1 MDSCIQKGLLRS
13 QGGNESSTGV
23 GPYQFFQHI
32 YDGRPVAFFSQ
43 ALHGRNILLSK
54 YEKEMLALVLAIQK
68 WQSYLLGQTF
78 VVRTDHQNLKFLWEQ
93 RITTYA
99 QRKWLPKLMG
109 YDFQVEYRKGIENQV
124 ANALSR
130 KEENA
135 EFATISTPVPRWL
148 NTIMEEVQT
157 NPKLQHIVKLFQEV
171 RCWTM
176 GLQGGG
182 IIF

>member
-99 QRKWLPKLMG
+99 
-109 YDFQVEYRKGIENQV
+109 
-124 ANALSR
+124 
-130 KEENA
+130 
-135 EFATISTPVPRWL
+135 
-148 NTIMEEVQT
+148 
-157 NPKLQHIVKLFQEV
+157 
-171 RCWTM
+171 
-176 GLQGGG
+176 
-182 IIF
+182 

>member
-1 MDSCIQKGLLRS
+1 
-13 QGGNESSTGV
+13 
-23 GPYQFFQHI
+23 
-32 YDGRPVAFFSQ
+32 
-43 ALHGRNILLSK
+43 
-54 YEKEMLALVLAIQK
+54 
-68 WQSYLLGQTF
+68 
-78 VVRTDHQNLKFLWEQ
+78 
-93 RITTYA
+93 
-99 QRKWLPKLMG
+99 MG
-109 YDFQVEYRKGIENQV
+109 YDFHVEYKKGTKNQV

-135 EFATISTPVPRWL
+135 EFATISTPVPKWL

-176 GLQGGG
+176 GLQGGS